1 MKCGSVPTP
10 SPASA
15 TSGIGIVA
23 DEVRF
28 MSQIARI
35 LDRAEEIITG
45 SPSDERGALNNALQ
59 ALRVL
64 EQVAAK
70 EKPAA

>member
-1 MKCGSVPTP
+1 
-10 SPASA
+10 
-15 TSGIGIVA
+15 
-23 DEVRF
+23 